1 VSLAFITHFDH
12 VVLHVLAVRGR
23 PALIAHEVGVAA
35 GYRDYGQAFVRS
47 IRTEWNESL
56 NEDDDLAELSGA
68 ELNAI
73 KREVTTLAE
82 ANNVLVLFPSG
93 VEKALGRTHVR
104 GAQALLGFLNAR
116 VYSQVVS
123 LGRAGVGA
131 PIPPAASPA
140 APPVEPTEGQLR
152 RKTLHPRHDEYLA
165 LRLYAALV
173 LKYEED
179 VGEYLNLERQ
189 ALELL
194 LGREVD
200 LLTPP
205 RTPAAP
211 RHAAT

>member
-1 VSLAFITHFDH
+1 MSLAFITHFDH

-23 PALIAHEVGVAA
+23 PALLAHEVGVAA
-35 GYRDYGQAFVRS
+35 GYRDSGQAFVRS

-131 PIPPAASPA
+131 PIPPAASPE
-140 APPVEPTEGQLR
+140 APRWSR
-152 RKTLHPRHDEYLA
+152 RR
-165 LRLYAALV
+165 
-173 LKYEED
+173 
-179 VGEYLNLERQ
+179 GSSG
-189 ALELL
+189 
-194 LGREVD
+194 GR
-200 LLTPP
+200 
-205 RTPAAP
+205 RCTPATPSTWRSAST
-211 RHAAT
+211 RRWSSSTRRTSAST